1 MFSILKSK
9 NIHIRTIGAR
19 WRRKSVT
26 TCTRDCRSNPTQ
38 DFFFYTFFWCIYTL
52 TAFSIPIFCSLI
64 FWIDFGN
71 RRVQLGLVKDQGS
84 NAMLR
89 FTFLLAW
96 VTHSLRGVLKDTYT
110 FVISFPF
117 ISFHFSWPV
126 SDTSL
131 LLSEPLKLIASVY
144 KGLFGDFQVPFLFL
158 GNYPVSGSCSNR

>member
-1 MFSILKSK
+1 M
-9 NIHIRTIGAR
+9 
-19 WRRKSVT
+19 
-26 TCTRDCRSNPTQ
+26 
-38 DFFFYTFFWCIYTL
+38 
-52 TAFSIPIFCSLI
+52 
-64 FWIDFGN
+64 
-71 RRVQLGLVKDQGS
+71 QLGLVKDQGS

-117 ISFHFSWPV
+117 ISFHFCWPV

>member
-1 MFSILKSK
+1 MLPILKSK
-9 NIHIRTIGAR
+9 NIHIRTLGAW

-38 DFFFYTFFWCIYTL
+38 DFFFFLHFLLVHLHLNCIFHPRFLFPYFLDRFWQQTCAVRLSERSRFKCNVKFYFFTCLGYTFSQRGL
-52 TAFSIPIFCSLI
+52 KGHLHFCY
-64 FWIDFGN
+64 
-71 RRVQLGLVKDQGS
+71 
-84 NAMLR
+84 
-89 FTFLLAW
+89 FL
-96 VTHSLRGVLKDTYT
+96 
-110 FVISFPF
+110 
-117 ISFHFSWPV
+117 SFHFSWPV